1 MVIKSYKELIVWQK
15 SMDLCTIVYKITA
28 TFPKYELFGLTS
40 QIRRC
45 AVAIPSNIAE
55 GQIRGHM
62 QEYIQFLRISMASG
76 AELETQLLVALNIEY
91 IEKKAYDEVFDLLQE
106 VMKMLSSLI
115 NKLHFKSTL

>member
-1 MVIKSYKELIVWQK
+1 MIVWQK